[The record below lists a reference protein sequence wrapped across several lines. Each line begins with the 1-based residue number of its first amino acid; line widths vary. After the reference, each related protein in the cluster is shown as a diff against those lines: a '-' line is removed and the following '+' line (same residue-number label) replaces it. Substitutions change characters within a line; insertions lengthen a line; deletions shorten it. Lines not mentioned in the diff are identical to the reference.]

1 MKSDWYLQPVLLVCC
16 LTTYLCTVYHAPWYW
31 KEREVMIASLLCRN
45 KNLESASGHHPLF
58 AQEKAG
64 GSRLP
69 ALIQKT
75 YTFMFFSCSLFLQQC
90 VFLLLYMCVCVS
102 KWGCCLGQPHTDI
115 NPPNVLNAE
124 ININHAKNNNCY
136 TLFQSPLKHIRNSYC
151 QHAAVVTPT
160 HTWNINKYR

>member
-1 MKSDWYLQPVLLVCC
+1 MAAGANSRCGMSNISTKTKTLVRSINEIWLISTAYAVGLLFDH
-16 LTTYLCTVYHAPWYW
+16 LPTIYHAPWYW

-90 VFLLLYMCVCVS
+90 VFCWCTVCACVCV
-102 KWGCCLGQPHTDI
+102 
-115 NPPNVLNAE
+115 
-124 ININHAKNNNCY
+124 
-136 TLFQSPLKHIRNSYC
+136 LFRT
-151 QHAAVVTPT
+151 AT
-160 HTWNINKYR
+160 HQISILQMFWMQR